1 MMFHGFAVVDKE
13 GGMTSH
19 DVVARTRKLLGM
31 KKVGH
36 SGTLDPLATG
46 VMVVGVGK
54 VTRLLGFLK
63 DLPKRYVAEVVF
75 GVETNTLD
83 ADGEVTATH
92 DMSGVTLED
101 IVEAA
106 KGFVGEIEQIPPM
119 VSAVRVSGKRLHEW
133 AREGREVERPPRQ
146 VKIDSIEVGEGYF
159 AISDL
164 EKLLFSGDDPAL
176 QGAETEIE
184 GSSDTSRLCLS
195 PDAYQDADLRKAVV
209 EASGP
214 VAKLDV
220 RCGSG
225 TYIRTLASDI
235 GTALGGGAHV
245 ATLRRLAVGSFVIE
259 EACEVEQ
266 LADRPP
272 PLLPPAAG
280 LRDYPSIAVDE
291 KEANDVRHGRCLPD
305 RPVPGEEDYS
315 LSADVPA
322 LEAPTAEIP
331 AASTSQP
338 DSSDLDSP
346 LPFAITDTEGNL
358 LAVFIKSNGLLRP
371 KVVLATG

>member
-1 MMFHGFAVVDKE
+1 
-13 GGMTSH
+13 MTSH

-101 IVEAA
+101 IAEVAT
-106 KGFVGEIEQIPPM
+106 GFVGEIEQIPPM
-119 VSAVRVSGKRLHEW
+119 VSAVRVGGKRLHEW

-146 VKIDSIEVGEGYF
+146 VQVHSIEVEEGTAEASGSVAMEGGHLAASGEVEEEASGSVAMEGGYS
-159 AISDL
+159 AA
-164 EKLLFSGDDPAL
+164 SG
-176 QGAETEIE
+176 EVEE
-184 GSSDTSRLCLS
+184 GT
-195 PDAYQDADLRKAVV
+195 V

-214 VAKLDV
+214 VARLDV

-225 TYIRTLASDI
+225 TYIRTLAADI
-235 GTALGGGAHV
+235 GAALGGGAHV

-259 EACEVEQ
+259 EACDVEQ
-266 LADRPP
+266 LSDRPP

-305 RPVPGEEDYS
+305 RPVPN
-315 LSADVPA
+315 LDVGDP
-322 LEAPTAEIP
+322 P
-331 AASTSQP
+331 S
-338 DSSDLDSP
+338 
-346 LPFAITDTEGNL
+346 PFAVTDTEGNL
-358 LAVFIKSNGLLRP
+358 LAVFTKSHGLLRP

>member
-1 MMFHGFAVVDKE
+1 
-13 GGMTSH
+13 MTSH

-101 IVEAA
+101 IAEAA

-146 VKIDSIEVGEGYF
+146 VKIDSIEVGEGSV
-159 AISDL
+159 A
-164 EKLLFSGDDPAL
+164 
-176 QGAETEIE
+176 
-184 GSSDTSRLCLS
+184 
-195 PDAYQDADLRKAVV
+195 AD
-209 EASGP
+209 GP
-214 VAKLDV
+214 VARLDV

-225 TYIRTLASDI
+225 TYIRTLAADI

-259 EACEVEQ
+259 EACDVEQ

-305 RPVPGEEDYS
+305 RPVPGVEDYS
-315 LSADVPA
+315 LPADVPA
-322 LEAPTAEIP
+322 LEVLTADIP
-331 AASTSQP
+331 AVNTSQP

-346 LPFAITDTEGNL
+346 RPFAITDTEGNL

>member
-1 MMFHGFAVVDKE
+1 
-13 GGMTSH
+13 MTSH

-101 IVEAA
+101 IAEAA

-133 AREGREVERPPRQ
+133 AREGREVERPPRH
-146 VKIDSIEVGEGYF
+146 VKIDSIEVGEGSV
-159 AISDL
+159 A
-164 EKLLFSGDDPAL
+164 
-176 QGAETEIE
+176 
-184 GSSDTSRLCLS
+184 
-195 PDAYQDADLRKAVV
+195 AD
-209 EASGP
+209 GP
-214 VAKLDV
+214 VARLDV

-305 RPVPGEEDYS
+305 RPVPGVD
-315 LSADVPA
+315 D
-322 LEAPTAEIP
+322 
-331 AASTSQP
+331 ASQ
-338 DSSDLDSP
+338 DSSS
-346 LPFAITDTEGNL
+346 PFAITDTEGNL
-358 LAVFIKSNGLLRP
+358 LAVFIKRDGLLRP

>member
-1 MMFHGFAVVDKE
+1 MFHGFAVVDKA

-19 DVVARTRKLLGM
+19 DVVVRTRKLLGM

-46 VMVVGVGK
+46 VMVVGIGK

-83 ADGEVTATH
+83 ADGEVTAIH
-92 DMSGVTLED
+92 DMSEVTLED
-101 IVEAA
+101 IAEVA
-106 KGFVGEIEQIPPM
+106 KGFVGEIQQIPPM
-119 VSAVRVSGKRLHEW
+119 VSAVRVGGKRLHEW
-133 AREGREVERPPRQ
+133 AREGKEVERPPRQ
-146 VKIDSIEVGEGYF
+146 VQVHSIEVEEGRT
-159 AISDL
+159 
-164 EKLLFSGDDPAL
+164 
-176 QGAETEIE
+176 AET
-184 GSSDTSRLCLS
+184 SS
-195 PDAYQDADLRKAVV
+195 PVV
-209 EASGP
+209 MPGGYSAASGEAGAAASGP
-214 VAKLDV
+214 IARLDV

-225 TYIRTLASDI
+225 TYIRTLAADI

-259 EACEVEQ
+259 EACDVEH
-266 LADRPP
+266 LANRPP

-305 RPVPGEEDYS
+305 RPVPGVAEASED
-315 LSADVPA
+315 
-322 LEAPTAEIP
+322 PT
-331 AASTSQP
+331 S
-338 DSSDLDSP
+338 
-346 LPFAITDTEGNL
+346 PFAITDSEGNL
-358 LAVFIKSNGLLRP
+358 LAVFTKSNGLLRP
-371 KVVLATG
+371 KVVLAA

>member
-1 MMFHGFAVVDKE
+1 
-13 GGMTSH
+13 MTSH
-19 DVVARTRKLLGM
+19 DVVARTRKLLEM

-101 IVEAA
+101 IAEAA

-146 VKIDSIEVGEGYF
+146 VKIDSIEVGEGSV
-159 AISDL
+159 A
-164 EKLLFSGDDPAL
+164 
-176 QGAETEIE
+176 
-184 GSSDTSRLCLS
+184 
-195 PDAYQDADLRKAVV
+195 AD
-209 EASGP
+209 GP
-214 VAKLDV
+214 VARLDV

-225 TYIRTLASDI
+225 TYIRTLAADI

-259 EACEVEQ
+259 EACDVEQ

-305 RPVPGEEDYS
+305 RPVFGVD
-315 LSADVPA
+315 D
-322 LEAPTAEIP
+322 
-331 AASTSQP
+331 ASQ
-338 DSSDLDSP
+338 DSSS
-346 LPFAITDTEGNL
+346 PFAITDTEGNL

>member
-1 MMFHGFAVVDKE
+1 MFHGFAVVDKA

-19 DVVARTRKLLGM
+19 DVVSRTRKLLGM

-101 IVEAA
+101 IAEVA

-119 VSAVRVSGKRLHEW
+119 VSAVRVGGKRLHEW
-133 AREGREVERPPRQ
+133 AREGKEVERPPRQ
-146 VKIDSIEVGEGYF
+146 VQIHSIEVGAGT
-159 AISDL
+159 A
-164 EKLLFSGDDPAL
+164 
-176 QGAETEIE
+176 
-184 GSSDTSRLCLS
+184 
-195 PDAYQDADLRKAVV
+195 

-214 VAKLDV
+214 VAMAGVYSAASGGIGEGTVEVSGSVAMTGGYSAASGEAGAGRNVEASGPIARLDV

-225 TYIRTLASDI
+225 TYIRTLAADI
-235 GTALGGGAHV
+235 GVALGGGAHV

-259 EACEVEQ
+259 EACDVEH
-266 LADRPP
+266 LANRPP

-305 RPVPGEEDYS
+305 RPVPSLEVGEPPS
-315 LSADVPA
+315 
-322 LEAPTAEIP
+322 
-331 AASTSQP
+331 
-338 DSSDLDSP
+338 
-346 LPFAITDTEGNL
+346 PFAITDTEGNL
-358 LAVFIKSNGLLRP
+358 LAVFTRHNGLLRP
-371 KVVLATG
+371 KVVLASG

>member
-1 MMFHGFAVVDKE
+1 
-13 GGMTSH
+13 MTSH
-19 DVVARTRKLLGM
+19 DVVSRTRKLLEM

-36 SGTLDPLATG
+36 SGTLDPSATG

-101 IVEAA
+101 IAEVA

-119 VSAVRVSGKRLHEW
+119 VSAVRVGGKRLHEW
-133 AREGREVERPPRQ
+133 AREGKEVERPPRQ
-146 VKIDSIEVGEGYF
+146 VQVHSIDV
-159 AISDL
+159 
-164 EKLLFSGDDPAL
+164 EKG
-176 QGAETEIE
+176 T
-184 GSSDTSRLCLS
+184 
-195 PDAYQDADLRKAVV
+195 V

-214 VAKLDV
+214 VAIAGIYSAASGGVGDGSVEASGPVARLDV

-225 TYIRTLASDI
+225 TYIRTLAADI
-235 GTALGGGAHV
+235 GSALGGGAHV

-259 EACEVEQ
+259 EACDVEH
-266 LADRPP
+266 LANRPP

-291 KEANDVRHGRCLPD
+291 KEAYDVRHGRCLSD
-305 RPVPGEEDYS
+305 RFVSGVDDTTGD
-315 LSADVPA
+315 LSH
-322 LEAPTAEIP
+322 
-331 AASTSQP
+331 
-338 DSSDLDSP
+338 
-346 LPFAITDTEGNL
+346 PFAVTDAEGNL
-358 LAVFIKSNGLLRP
+358 LAVYTKSNGLLRP
-371 KVVLATG
+371 KVVLATGWLNNEQ

>member
-1 MMFHGFAVVDKE
+1 
-13 GGMTSH
+13 MTSH

-101 IVEAA
+101 IAEVA

-119 VSAVRVSGKRLHEW
+119 VSAVRVGGKRLHEW

-146 VKIDSIEVGEGYF
+146 VQVHSIKVEEGTAEASGSVAMEGGYSAASGEVEEG
-159 AISDL
+159 
-164 EKLLFSGDDPAL
+164 
-176 QGAETEIE
+176 T
-184 GSSDTSRLCLS
+184 
-195 PDAYQDADLRKAVV
+195 V
-209 EASGP
+209 EASGS
-214 VAKLDV
+214 VAMEGGYSAASGEVEEGTVEASGSVAMPGVYSAASGEAGAEASGPIARLGV

-225 TYIRTLASDI
+225 TYIRTLAADI
-235 GTALGGGAHV
+235 GAALGGGAHV

-259 EACEVEQ
+259 EACDVEQ
-266 LADRPP
+266 LSDRPP

-305 RPVPGEEDYS
+305 RPVPNLDVGELPS
-315 LSADVPA
+315 
-322 LEAPTAEIP
+322 
-331 AASTSQP
+331 
-338 DSSDLDSP
+338 
-346 LPFAITDTEGNL
+346 PFAVTDTEGNL
-358 LAVFIKSNGLLRP
+358 LAVFTRYNGLLRP

>member
-1 MMFHGFAVVDKE
+1 MFHGFAVVDKA

-19 DVVARTRKLLGM
+19 DVVSRTRKLLGM

-101 IVEAA
+101 IAEVS

-119 VSAVRVSGKRLHEW
+119 VSAVRVGGKRLHEW
-133 AREGREVERPPRQ
+133 AREGREVERPSRQ
-146 VKIDSIEVGEGYF
+146 VQVHSIEVEAGT
-159 AISDL
+159 A
-164 EKLLFSGDDPAL
+164 
-176 QGAETEIE
+176 
-184 GSSDTSRLCLS
+184 
-195 PDAYQDADLRKAVV
+195 

-214 VAKLDV
+214 VARLDV

-225 TYIRTLASDI
+225 TYIRTLAADI
-235 GTALGGGAHV
+235 GAALGGGAHV

-259 EACEVEQ
+259 EARDVEQ
-266 LADRPP
+266 LSDRPP

-305 RPVPGEEDYS
+305 RPVPS
-315 LSADVPA
+315 LEVGDPPS
-322 LEAPTAEIP
+322 
-331 AASTSQP
+331 
-338 DSSDLDSP
+338 
-346 LPFAITDTEGNL
+346 PFAVTDTEGNL
-358 LAVFIKSNGLLRP
+358 LAVFTKSNGLLRP
-371 KVVLATG
+371 KVVLASG

>member
-1 MMFHGFAVVDKE
+1 
-13 GGMTSH
+13 MTSH

-101 IVEAA
+101 IAEAA
-106 KGFVGEIEQIPPM
+106 KDFVGEIEQIPPM

-146 VKIDSIEVGEGYF
+146 VKIDSIEVGEGSV
-159 AISDL
+159 A
-164 EKLLFSGDDPAL
+164 
-176 QGAETEIE
+176 
-184 GSSDTSRLCLS
+184 
-195 PDAYQDADLRKAVV
+195 AD
-209 EASGP
+209 GP
-214 VAKLDV
+214 VARLDV

-225 TYIRTLASDI
+225 TYIRTLAADI

-259 EACEVEQ
+259 EACDVEQ

-305 RPVPGEEDYS
+305 RPVFGVD
-315 LSADVPA
+315 D
-322 LEAPTAEIP
+322 
-331 AASTSQP
+331 ASQ
-338 DSSDLDSP
+338 DSSS
-346 LPFAITDTEGNL
+346 PFAITDTEGNL

>member
-1 MMFHGFAVVDKE
+1 MMFHGFAVVDKA

-19 DVVARTRKLLGM
+19 DVVARTRKLLEM

-75 GVETNTLD
+75 GAETNTLD

-92 DMSGVTLED
+92 DMSGVTLDD
-101 IVEAA
+101 IAEAA
-106 KGFVGEIEQIPPM
+106 KDFVGEIEQIPPM

-146 VKIDSIEVGEGYF
+146 VKIDSIEVV
-159 AISDL
+159 
-164 EKLLFSGDDPAL
+164 
-176 QGAETEIE
+176 E
-184 GSSDTSRLCLS
+184 GSV
-195 PDAYQDADLRKAVV
+195 AAD
-209 EASGP
+209 GP
-214 VAKLDV
+214 VARLDV

-225 TYIRTLASDI
+225 TYIRTLAADI

-259 EACEVEQ
+259 EACDVEQ
-266 LADRPP
+266 LANRPP

-305 RPVPGEEDYS
+305 RPVPGVEDYS
-315 LSADVPA
+315 LPADVPA
-322 LEAPTAEIP
+322 LEAPTADIP
-331 AASTSQP
+331 AVNTSQP

-346 LPFAITDTEGNL
+346 RPFAITDTEGNL

>member
-1 MMFHGFAVVDKE
+1 MFHGFVVIDKA

-19 DVVARTRKLLGM
+19 DVVARTRRLLGM

-63 DLPKRYVAEVVF
+63 DLQKRYVAEVVF

-92 DMSGVTLED
+92 DMSGVTLVD
-101 IVEAA
+101 VAQVA
-106 KGFVGEIEQIPPM
+106 KGFVGEIQQIPPM

-146 VKIDSIEVGEGYF
+146 VKVDSIDVGEGSLS
-159 AISDL
+159 IS
-164 EKLLFSGDDPAL
+164 EV
-176 QGAETEIE
+176 T
-184 GSSDTSRLCLS
+184 
-195 PDAYQDADLRKAVV
+195 
-209 EASGP
+209 GP
-214 VAKLDV
+214 VARLDV

-225 TYIRTLASDI
+225 TYIRTLAADI

-259 EACEVEQ
+259 EACDVEQ
-266 LADRPP
+266 LANRPP

-291 KEANDVRHGRCLPD
+291 KEANDVRHGRCISD
-305 RPVPGEEDYS
+305 RRVPGIDDA
-315 LSADVPA
+315 SAGIDD
-322 LEAPTAEIP
+322 
-331 AASTSQP
+331 TS
-338 DSSDLDSP
+338 DIIN
-346 LPFAITDTEGNL
+346 PFAITDTEGNL
-358 LAVFIKSNGLLRP
+358 LAVFTKSNGLLRP
-371 KVVLATG
+371 KVVLPSD

>member
-1 MMFHGFAVVDKE
+1 
-13 GGMTSH
+13 MTSH

-146 VKIDSIEVGEGYF
+146 VKIDSIEVGEG
-159 AISDL
+159 S
-164 EKLLFSGDDPAL
+164 
-176 QGAETEIE
+176 
-184 GSSDTSRLCLS
+184 
-195 PDAYQDADLRKAVV
+195 V
-209 EASGP
+209 EADVP

-225 TYIRTLASDI
+225 TYIRTLAADI
-235 GTALGGGAHV
+235 GTTLGGGAHV

-259 EACEVEQ
+259 EACGVEQ
-266 LADRPP
+266 LANRPP

-305 RPVPGEEDYS
+305 RPVPGEEDYP
-315 LSADVPA
+315 LSVDVPT
-322 LEAPTAEIP
+322 LEAPTADIP
-331 AASTSQP
+331 AANTSQP
-338 DSSDLDSP
+338 DFSDLDSP
-346 LPFAITDTEGNL
+346 RPFAVTDTEGNL

>member
-1 MMFHGFAVVDKE
+1 
-13 GGMTSH
+13 MTSH
-19 DVVARTRKLLGM
+19 DVVSRTRKLLGM

-36 SGTLDPLATG
+36 SGTLDPSATG
-46 VMVVGVGK
+46 IMVVGVGK

-75 GVETNTLD
+75 GIETNTLD

-92 DMSGVTLED
+92 DMSGVTLDD
-101 IVEAA
+101 IAEAA

-146 VKIDSIEVGEGYF
+146 VQVYSIDVGEGSVEAAGPVAMTGGYSAASGEVGEV
-159 AISDL
+159 SV
-164 EKLLFSGDDPAL
+164 
-176 QGAETEIE
+176 
-184 GSSDTSRLCLS
+184 
-195 PDAYQDADLRKAVV
+195 KA
-209 EASGP
+209 AGP
-214 VAKLDV
+214 VATLDV

-225 TYIRTLASDI
+225 TYIRTLAADI
-235 GTALGGGAHV
+235 GAALGGGAHV

-259 EACEVEQ
+259 EACDVEQ

-291 KEANDVRHGRCLPD
+291 KEANDVRHGRCLSD
-305 RPVPGEEDYS
+305 RPVLGVDDAPEDPS
-315 LSADVPA
+315 R
-322 LEAPTAEIP
+322 
-331 AASTSQP
+331 
-338 DSSDLDSP
+338 
-346 LPFAITDTEGNL
+346 PFAVTDTEGNL
-358 LAVFIKSNGLLRP
+358 LAVFTKSNGLLRP

>member
-1 MMFHGFAVVDKE
+1 
-13 GGMTSH
+13 MTSH

-92 DMSGVTLED
+92 DMSGVTLDD
-101 IVEAA
+101 IAEAA

-119 VSAVRVSGKRLHEW
+119 VSAVRVGGKRLHEW

-146 VKIDSIEVGEGYF
+146 VQVLSIDVGEGFVEAASPVAMAGGYSAASGEVGEG
-159 AISDL
+159 S
-164 EKLLFSGDDPAL
+164 
-176 QGAETEIE
+176 
-184 GSSDTSRLCLS
+184 
-195 PDAYQDADLRKAVV
+195 V
-209 EASGP
+209 EATGP

-225 TYIRTLASDI
+225 TYIRTLAADI
-235 GTALGGGAHV
+235 GAALGGGAHV
-245 ATLRRLAVGSFVIE
+245 ATLRRLAVGSFVIG
-259 EACEVEQ
+259 EACDVEQ
-266 LADRPP
+266 LANRPP

-291 KEANDVRHGRCLPD
+291 KEANDVRHGRCLSD
-305 RPVPGEEDYS
+305 RPVLGVDDVSED
-315 LSADVPA
+315 
-322 LEAPTAEIP
+322 TA
-331 AASTSQP
+331 
-338 DSSDLDSP
+338 SS
-346 LPFAITDTEGNL
+346 PFAVTDAEGNL
-358 LAVFIKSNGLLRP
+358 LAVFTKSNGLLRP

>member
-1 MMFHGFAVVDKE
+1 MFHGFAVVDKE

-92 DMSGVTLED
+92 DMSEVTLED
-101 IVEAA
+101 IAEAA
-106 KGFVGEIEQIPPM
+106 KDFVGEIEQIPPM

-146 VKIDSIEVGEGYF
+146 VKIDSIEVGEGSVE
-159 AISDL
+159 SD
-164 EKLLFSGDDPAL
+164 
-176 QGAETEIE
+176 
-184 GSSDTSRLCLS
+184 
-195 PDAYQDADLRKAVV
+195 
-209 EASGP
+209 GP

-225 TYIRTLASDI
+225 TYIRTLAADI

-259 EACEVEQ
+259 EACDVEQ

-305 RPVPGEEDYS
+305 RPVPGVD
-315 LSADVPA
+315 D
-322 LEAPTAEIP
+322 
-331 AASTSQP
+331 ASQ
-338 DSSDLDSP
+338 DSSS
-346 LPFAITDTEGNL
+346 PFAITDTEGNL
-358 LAVFIKSNGLLRP
+358 LAVFIKRDGLLRP

>member
-1 MMFHGFAVVDKE
+1 MFHGFAVVDKA

-19 DVVARTRKLLGM
+19 DVVSRTRKLLGM

-36 SGTLDPLATG
+36 SGTLDPSATG

-63 DLPKRYVAEVVF
+63 DLPKRYVTEVVF

-83 ADGEVTATH
+83 ADGEVTAIH

-101 IVEAA
+101 IAEVA

-119 VSAVRVSGKRLHEW
+119 VSAVRVGGKRLHEW
-133 AREGREVERPPRQ
+133 AREGKEVERPPRQ
-146 VKIDSIEVGEGYF
+146 VQIHSIEVEE
-159 AISDL
+159 AT
-164 EKLLFSGDDPAL
+164 A
-176 QGAETEIE
+176 
-184 GSSDTSRLCLS
+184 
-195 PDAYQDADLRKAVV
+195 

-214 VAKLDV
+214 VAMAGGCSAASGGVGEAASGPVARLDV

-225 TYIRTLASDI
+225 TYIRTLAADI
-235 GTALGGGAHV
+235 GAALGGGAHV

-259 EACEVEQ
+259 EACDVEQ
-266 LADRPP
+266 LANRPP

-305 RPVPGEEDYS
+305 RPVPSLEVGE
-315 LSADVPA
+315 P
-322 LEAPTAEIP
+322 PN
-331 AASTSQP
+331 
-338 DSSDLDSP
+338 
-346 LPFAITDTEGNL
+346 PFAITDTEGNL
-358 LAVFIKSNGLLRP
+358 LAVFTKSNGLLRP

>member
-1 MMFHGFAVVDKE
+1 
-13 GGMTSH
+13 MTSH

-101 IVEAA
+101 IAEAA

-146 VKIDSIEVGEGYF
+146 VKIDSIEVGEGSV
-159 AISDL
+159 A
-164 EKLLFSGDDPAL
+164 
-176 QGAETEIE
+176 
-184 GSSDTSRLCLS
+184 
-195 PDAYQDADLRKAVV
+195 AD
-209 EASGP
+209 GP
-214 VAKLDV
+214 VARLDV

-225 TYIRTLASDI
+225 TYIRTLAADI

-259 EACEVEQ
+259 EACDVEQ

-305 RPVPGEEDYS
+305 RPVFGVD
-315 LSADVPA
+315 D
-322 LEAPTAEIP
+322 
-331 AASTSQP
+331 ASQ
-338 DSSDLDSP
+338 DSSS
-346 LPFAITDTEGNL
+346 PFAITDTEGNL

>member
-1 MMFHGFAVVDKE
+1 
-13 GGMTSH
+13 MTSH
-19 DVVARTRKLLGM
+19 DVVSRTRKLLGM

-101 IVEAA
+101 ISEVA

-119 VSAVRVSGKRLHEW
+119 VSAVRVGGKRLHEW

-146 VKIDSIEVGEGYF
+146 VQVHSIEVEAEASGSVAMAGGYSAASGEVGEG
-159 AISDL
+159 IV
-164 EKLLFSGDDPAL
+164 EVSGPVAMA
-176 QGAETEIE
+176 GGYSAASGEVGE
-184 GSSDTSRLCLS
+184 GRT
-195 PDAYQDADLRKAVV
+195 V

-214 VAKLDV
+214 IARLDV

-225 TYIRTLASDI
+225 TYIRTLAADI

-259 EACEVEQ
+259 EACDVEQ
-266 LADRPP
+266 LANRPP
-272 PLLPPAAG
+272 PLLQPAAG

-305 RPVPGEEDYS
+305 RPVPN
-315 LSADVPA
+315 LDVGDP
-322 LEAPTAEIP
+322 P
-331 AASTSQP
+331 S
-338 DSSDLDSP
+338 
-346 LPFAITDTEGNL
+346 PFAVTDTEGNL
-358 LAVFIKSNGLLRP
+358 LAVFTKSNGLLRP

>member
-1 MMFHGFAVVDKE
+1 
-13 GGMTSH
+13 MTSH

-146 VKIDSIEVGEGYF
+146 VQVHSIDVGEG
-159 AISDL
+159 S
-164 EKLLFSGDDPAL
+164 
-176 QGAETEIE
+176 
-184 GSSDTSRLCLS
+184 
-195 PDAYQDADLRKAVV
+195 V
-209 EASGP
+209 EAASP

-225 TYIRTLASDI
+225 TYIRTLAADI
-235 GTALGGGAHV
+235 GAALGGGAHV

-259 EACEVEQ
+259 EACDVEQ
-266 LADRPP
+266 LANRPP

-291 KEANDVRHGRCLPD
+291 KEANDVRHGRCLSD
-305 RPVPGEEDYS
+305 RPVLGVDDVSED
-315 LSADVPA
+315 
-322 LEAPTAEIP
+322 TA
-331 AASTSQP
+331 
-338 DSSDLDSP
+338 SS
-346 LPFAITDTEGNL
+346 PFAVTDTEGNL
-358 LAVFIKSNGLLRP
+358 LAVFTKSNCLLRP

>member
-1 MMFHGFAVVDKE
+1 MFHGFAVVDKA

-19 DVVARTRKLLGM
+19 DVVSRTRKLLGM

-83 ADGEVTATH
+83 ADGEATATH

-101 IVEAA
+101 IAEVA
-106 KGFVGEIEQIPPM
+106 KGFIGEIEQIPPM
-119 VSAVRVSGKRLHEW
+119 VSAVRVGGKRLHEW
-133 AREGREVERPPRQ
+133 AREGKEVERPPRQ
-146 VKIDSIEVGEGYF
+146 VQVHSIDVEEVT
-159 AISDL
+159 A
-164 EKLLFSGDDPAL
+164 
-176 QGAETEIE
+176 
-184 GSSDTSRLCLS
+184 
-195 PDAYQDADLRKAVV
+195 

-214 VAKLDV
+214 VAMPGGYSAASGEAGAGRNVEASGPIARLDV

-225 TYIRTLASDI
+225 TYIRTLAADI
-235 GTALGGGAHV
+235 GVALGGGAHV

-259 EACEVEQ
+259 EACDVEH
-266 LADRPP
+266 LANRPP

-305 RPVPGEEDYS
+305 RPVPS
-315 LSADVPA
+315 LEVGKPPS
-322 LEAPTAEIP
+322 
-331 AASTSQP
+331 
-338 DSSDLDSP
+338 
-346 LPFAITDTEGNL
+346 PFAITDTEGNL
-358 LAVFIKSNGLLRP
+358 LAVFTRHNGLLRP
-371 KVVLATG
+371 KVVLASG

>member
-1 MMFHGFAVVDKE
+1 MFHGFVVIDKA

-19 DVVARTRKLLGM
+19 DVVARIRRLLGM

-63 DLPKRYVAEVVF
+63 DLQKRYVAEVVF

-92 DMSGVTLED
+92 DMSGVTLD
-101 IVEAA
+101 DVAQVA
-106 KGFVGEIEQIPPM
+106 KGFVGEIQQIPPM

-146 VKIDSIEVGEGYF
+146 VKVDSIDVGEGSLG
-159 AISDL
+159 IS
-164 EKLLFSGDDPAL
+164 EV
-176 QGAETEIE
+176 T
-184 GSSDTSRLCLS
+184 
-195 PDAYQDADLRKAVV
+195 
-209 EASGP
+209 GP
-214 VAKLDV
+214 VARLDV

-225 TYIRTLASDI
+225 TYIRTLAADI

-259 EACEVEQ
+259 ESCDVEQ
-266 LADRPP
+266 LANRPP

-291 KEANDVRHGRCLPD
+291 KEANDVRHGRCISD
-305 RPVPGEEDYS
+305 RRVPGIDDA
-315 LSADVPA
+315 SAGIDD
-322 LEAPTAEIP
+322 
-331 AASTSQP
+331 TS
-338 DSSDLDSP
+338 DIID
-346 LPFAITDTEGNL
+346 PFAVTDTEGNL
-358 LAVFIKSNGLLRP
+358 LAVFTKSNGLLRP
-371 KVVLATG
+371 KVVLPSD

>member
-1 MMFHGFAVVDKE
+1 MFHGFAVVDKA

-101 IVEAA
+101 IAEVA

-119 VSAVRVSGKRLHEW
+119 VSAVRVGGKRLHEW

-146 VKIDSIEVGEGYF
+146 VQVHSIEVEEGT
-159 AISDL
+159 A
-164 EKLLFSGDDPAL
+164 EASGSVA
-176 QGAETEIE
+176 IE
-184 GSSDTSRLCLS
+184 GGHLAASGEVEEEASGSVAMEGGYSAASGEVEEGT
-195 PDAYQDADLRKAVV
+195 V

-214 VAKLDV
+214 VARLDV

-225 TYIRTLASDI
+225 TYIRTLAADI

-259 EACEVEQ
+259 EACDVEQ
-266 LADRPP
+266 LSDRPP

-291 KEANDVRHGRCLPD
+291 KEANDVRQGRCLPD
-305 RPVPGEEDYS
+305 RPVPN
-315 LSADVPA
+315 LDVGDP
-322 LEAPTAEIP
+322 P
-331 AASTSQP
+331 S
-338 DSSDLDSP
+338 
-346 LPFAITDTEGNL
+346 PFAVTDTEGNL
-358 LAVFIKSNGLLRP
+358 LAVFTKSNGLLRP
-371 KVVLATG
+371 KVVLASG

>member
-1 MMFHGFAVVDKE
+1 MFHGFVVIDKA

-19 DVVARTRKLLGM
+19 DVVARIRRLLGM

-63 DLPKRYVAEVVF
+63 DLQKRYVAEVVF

-92 DMSGVTLED
+92 DMSGVTLD
-101 IVEAA
+101 DVAQVA
-106 KGFVGEIEQIPPM
+106 KGFVGEIQQIPPM

-146 VKIDSIEVGEGYF
+146 VKVDSIDVGEGSLG
-159 AISDL
+159 IS
-164 EKLLFSGDDPAL
+164 EV
-176 QGAETEIE
+176 T
-184 GSSDTSRLCLS
+184 
-195 PDAYQDADLRKAVV
+195 
-209 EASGP
+209 GP
-214 VAKLDV
+214 VARLDV

-225 TYIRTLASDI
+225 TYIRTLAADI

-259 EACEVEQ
+259 EACDVEQ
-266 LADRPP
+266 LANRPP
-272 PLLPPAAG
+272 PVLPPAAG

-291 KEANDVRHGRCLPD
+291 KEANDVRHGRCISD
-305 RPVPGEEDYS
+305 RRVPGIDDT
-315 LSADVPA
+315 SAGIDD
-322 LEAPTAEIP
+322 
-331 AASTSQP
+331 TS
-338 DSSDLDSP
+338 DIIN
-346 LPFAITDTEGNL
+346 PFAITDTEGNL

-371 KVVLATG
+371 KVVLPSD

>member
-1 MMFHGFAVVDKE
+1 MFHGFAVVDKA

-19 DVVARTRKLLGM
+19 DVVSRTRKLLGM

-133 AREGREVERPPRQ
+133 AREGREVERPPRRVQ
-146 VKIDSIEVGEGYF
+146 VRSIDVGV
-159 AISDL
+159 
-164 EKLLFSGDDPAL
+164 
-176 QGAETEIE
+176 
-184 GSSDTSRLCLS
+184 GS
-195 PDAYQDADLRKAVV
+195 V
-209 EASGP
+209 EATGP

-225 TYIRTLASDI
+225 TYIRTLAADI
-235 GTALGGGAHV
+235 GAALGGGAHV

-259 EACEVEQ
+259 EACDVEQ
-266 LADRPP
+266 LANRPP

-291 KEANDVRHGRCLPD
+291 KEANDVRHGRCLPG
-305 RPVPGEEDYS
+305 RPVLGVDDASED
-315 LSADVPA
+315 
-322 LEAPTAEIP
+322 TA
-331 AASTSQP
+331 
-338 DSSDLDSP
+338 SS
-346 LPFAITDTEGNL
+346 PFAVTDTEGNL
-358 LAVFIKSNGLLRP
+358 LAVFTKSNGLLRP

>member
-1 MMFHGFAVVDKE
+1 MFHGFVVVDKA

-36 SGTLDPLATG
+36 SGTLDPSAMG

-92 DMSGVTLED
+92 DMSGVTLDD
-101 IVEAA
+101 IAEAA

-146 VKIDSIEVGEGYF
+146 VQVLSIDVGEGSVKAAGPVAMTGGYSAASGEVGEV
-159 AISDL
+159 SV
-164 EKLLFSGDDPAL
+164 
-176 QGAETEIE
+176 
-184 GSSDTSRLCLS
+184 
-195 PDAYQDADLRKAVV
+195 KA
-209 EASGP
+209 AGP

-225 TYIRTLASDI
+225 TYIRTLAADI
-235 GTALGGGAHV
+235 GTVLGGGAHV

-259 EACEVEQ
+259 EACDVEQ

-291 KEANDVRHGRCLPD
+291 KEANDVRHGRCLSD
-305 RPVPGEEDYS
+305 RPVLGVD
-315 LSADVPA
+315 D
-322 LEAPTAEIP
+322 
-331 AASTSQP
+331 TSE
-338 DSSDLDSP
+338 DSSS
-346 LPFAITDTEGNL
+346 PFAVTDAEGNL
-358 LAVFIKSNGLLRP
+358 LAVFTKSNGLLRP

>member
-1 MMFHGFAVVDKE
+1 MFHGFAVVDKA

-19 DVVARTRKLLGM
+19 DVVSRTRKLLGM

-92 DMSGVTLED
+92 DMSGVTLGD
-101 IVEAA
+101 IAEAA

-146 VKIDSIEVGEGYF
+146 VQVLSIDVGEGSVEAAGPVAMTGGYSAASGEVGEV
-159 AISDL
+159 SV
-164 EKLLFSGDDPAL
+164 
-176 QGAETEIE
+176 
-184 GSSDTSRLCLS
+184 
-195 PDAYQDADLRKAVV
+195 KA
-209 EASGP
+209 AGP
-214 VAKLDV
+214 VATMSAAESVDFVLREVSVKAAGPVATLDV

-225 TYIRTLASDI
+225 TYIRTLAADI
-235 GTALGGGAHV
+235 GAALGGGAHV

-259 EACEVEQ
+259 EACDVEQ

-291 KEANDVRHGRCLPD
+291 KEANDVRHGRCLSD
-305 RPVPGEEDYS
+305 RPVLGVDDAPED
-315 LSADVPA
+315 P
-322 LEAPTAEIP
+322 
-331 AASTSQP
+331 
-338 DSSDLDSP
+338 SSDPVQNKIQPAKNLGVDDTPEDPSS
-346 LPFAITDTEGNL
+346 PFAVTDTEGNL
-358 LAVFIKSNGLLRP
+358 LAVFTKSNGLLRP

>member
-1 MMFHGFAVVDKE
+1 MFHGFAVVDKA
-13 GGMTSH
+13 GSMTSH

-36 SGTLDPLATG
+36 SGTLDPSATG

-92 DMSGVTLED
+92 DMSGVTLDD
-101 IVEAA
+101 IAEAA

-146 VKIDSIEVGEGYF
+146 VQVLSIDVGEGSVKAAGPVAMTGGYSAASGEVGEV
-159 AISDL
+159 SV
-164 EKLLFSGDDPAL
+164 
-176 QGAETEIE
+176 
-184 GSSDTSRLCLS
+184 
-195 PDAYQDADLRKAVV
+195 KA
-209 EASGP
+209 AGP

-225 TYIRTLASDI
+225 TYIRTLAADI
-235 GTALGGGAHV
+235 GAALGGGAHV

-259 EACEVEQ
+259 EACDVEQ

-291 KEANDVRHGRCLPD
+291 KEANDVRHGRCLSD
-305 RPVPGEEDYS
+305 RPVLGVDDASED
-315 LSADVPA
+315 
-322 LEAPTAEIP
+322 TA
-331 AASTSQP
+331 SN
-338 DSSDLDSP
+338 
-346 LPFAITDTEGNL
+346 PFAVTDAEGNL
-358 LAVFIKSNGLLRP
+358 LAVFTKSNGLLRP

>member
-1 MMFHGFAVVDKE
+1 MFHGFVVVDKA

-19 DVVARTRKLLGM
+19 DVVVRTRKLLGM

-36 SGTLDPLATG
+36 SGTLDPSATG
-46 VMVVGVGK
+46 VMVLGVGK

-63 DLPKRYVAEVVF
+63 DLPKRYVAEVIF
-75 GVETNTLD
+75 GVETDTLD
-83 ADGEVTATH
+83 ADGEITATH

-101 IVEAA
+101 IAEVA
-106 KGFVGEIEQIPPM
+106 KGFVGEIQQIPPM

-146 VKIDSIEVGEGYF
+146 VQVHSIDVAEGTAEASGPVAMAGGHSAASVGEG
-159 AISDL
+159 S
-164 EKLLFSGDDPAL
+164 
-176 QGAETEIE
+176 
-184 GSSDTSRLCLS
+184 
-195 PDAYQDADLRKAVV
+195 V

-214 VAKLDV
+214 VARLDV

-225 TYIRTLASDI
+225 TYIRTLAADI

-259 EACEVEQ
+259 ESCDVEQ
-266 LADRPP
+266 LANRPP

-291 KEANDVRHGRCLPD
+291 TEANDVRHGRCLPD
-305 RPVPGEEDYS
+305 RLVSGVDDTDPFR
-315 LSADVPA
+315 
-322 LEAPTAEIP
+322 
-331 AASTSQP
+331 
-338 DSSDLDSP
+338 
-346 LPFAITDTEGNL
+346 PFAVTDTKGNL
-358 LAVFIKSNGLLRP
+358 LAVFTKSNGLLRP
-371 KVVLATG
+371 KVVLASG

>member
-1 MMFHGFAVVDKE
+1 MFHGFVVVDKV

-19 DVVARTRKLLGM
+19 DVVSRTRKLLGM

-36 SGTLDPLATG
+36 SGTLDPSATG
-46 VMVVGVGK
+46 VMVVGVGR

-75 GVETNTLD
+75 GVETTTLD
-83 ADGEVTATH
+83 ADGEVTATY
-92 DMSGVTLED
+92 DMSGIALAD
-101 IVEAA
+101 IAEAA
-106 KGFVGEIEQIPPM
+106 KGFVGDIEQIPPM
-119 VSAVRVSGKRLHEW
+119 ISAVRVSGKRLHEW

-146 VKIDSIEVGEGYF
+146 VQVHSIEVG
-159 AISDL
+159 
-164 EKLLFSGDDPAL
+164 K
-176 QGAETEIE
+176 
-184 GSSDTSRLCLS
+184 GS
-195 PDAYQDADLRKAVV
+195 V

-214 VAKLDV
+214 VARLDV

-225 TYIRTLASDI
+225 TYIRTLAADI

-245 ATLRRLAVGSFVIE
+245 ATLRRLAVGSFVVE
-259 EACEVEQ
+259 EACDVEQ

-305 RPVPGEEDYS
+305 RPVLGVD
-315 LSADVPA
+315 D
-322 LEAPTAEIP
+322 APE
-331 AASTSQP
+331 
-338 DSSDLDSP
+338 DSSS
-346 LPFAITDTEGNL
+346 PFAVTDTEGNL
-358 LAVFIKSNGLLRP
+358 LAVFTKSNGLLRP

>member
-1 MMFHGFAVVDKE
+1 MFHGFAVVDKA

-19 DVVARTRKLLGM
+19 DVVARTRNLLGM

-101 IVEAA
+101 IAEVA

-119 VSAVRVSGKRLHEW
+119 VSAVRVGGKRLHEW
-133 AREGREVERPPRQ
+133 AREGREVERPTRMVQ
-146 VKIDSIEVGEGYF
+146 VHSIEIDQGTAEASGPVVMPVVYSAASGEAGAKAFGPVAMEGVYS
-159 AISDL
+159 AA
-164 EKLLFSGDDPAL
+164 SGEA
-176 QGAETEIE
+176 GA
-184 GSSDTSRLCLS
+184 
-195 PDAYQDADLRKAVV
+195 

-214 VAKLDV
+214 VARLDV

-225 TYIRTLASDI
+225 TYIRTLAADI

-259 EACEVEQ
+259 EACDVEQ
-266 LADRPP
+266 LSDRPP
-272 PLLPPAAG
+272 PLLQPAAG

-305 RPVPGEEDYS
+305 RPVPN
-315 LSADVPA
+315 LDVGDP
-322 LEAPTAEIP
+322 P
-331 AASTSQP
+331 S
-338 DSSDLDSP
+338 
-346 LPFAITDTEGNL
+346 PFAITDAEGNL
-358 LAVFIKSNGLLRP
+358 LAVFTKSNGLLRP
-371 KVVLATG
+371 KVVLASG